1 MAEWEAK
8 EIRELKVGRYVNVD
22 DEPSK
27 ITSITTSKPGKHGS
41 AKANIEAIGIFTGA
55 KRTFVGPVSS
65 KVQVPMIDKRKAQV
79 LSVSD
84 TEVQLMDLETYET
97 LHIVINE
104 DHTSNLESGAEIM
117 YLVAMGRY
125 KLM

>member
-8 EIRELKVGRYVNVD
+8 EIRELKVGRYVNID

-27 ITSITTSKPGKHGS
+27 ITSIATSKPGKHGS
-41 AKANIEAIGIFTGA
+41 AKANIEAIGIFTGS
-55 KRTFVGPVSS
+55 KRTLVGPVSS

-79 LSVSD
+79 LSVGD
-84 TEVQLMDLETYET
+84 GEVQIMDLETYET

-104 DHTSNLESGAEIM
+104 DHTCNLESGEEIM
-117 YLVAMGRY
+117 YLVAMGRQ